1 MGFAVTSYNRGP
13 IGILSARII
22 SLDQTLNFPES
33 ITQLAVDEERYE
45 MFKTPATKTDSKI
58 LSKYVDPINAAKQE
72 VVNTGTLQNFFNNN
86 EVYSTGSAAISK
98 LDSIYGDPLD
108 VTTGDGL
115 YSERFTHSVFGFTGT
130 PASPPN
136 IPAHPPAGNFSVGT
150 AVTQHDNSAEGEVLV
165 DFNAS
170 AGANA
175 TMYVRT
181 ISGSFDVGIGN
192 TLYFGPV
199 GSGVGYTGPDTI
211 NFIASGKI
219 YNDVDVMHIHPNLE
233 PPDPGTQDIFGG
245 SKNVILDSSNH
256 GIGFANTFFANGLNT
271 TTSQPI
277 PNLGSFVNS
286 DPAPPLMG
294 EVFTFDTS
302 SGSSQNNTIS
312 DKRQIIKDLRMG
324 NSSDPND
331 VGVGSYNG
339 ASVVI
344 KGQKRSHAINTWSGK
359 RMRVVAGEDKASF
372 QAAIDILSDPEFQ

>member
-1 MGFAVTSYNRGP
+1 MGFAVTSYNQGP
-13 IGILSARII
+13 IGILSARIV

-33 ITQLAVDEERYE
+33 ITQLAVDEERYA
-45 MFKTPATKTDSKI
+45 MFKTPATNTDSKI

-72 VVNTGTLQNFFNNN
+72 VVNTGTPQNFLNNN
-86 EVYSTGSAAISK
+86 EVYSSGSAAISK

-115 YSERFTHSVFGFTGT
+115 YSERFTHTVFGFTGNNLG
-130 PASPPN
+130 PDP
-136 IPAHPPAGNFSVGT
+136 HPPSGNFSAGI
-150 AVTQHDNSAEGEVLV
+150 AVTQHATGAEGVLTF
-165 DFNAS
+165 DFSAS
-170 AGANA
+170 AGSNA
-175 TMYVRT
+175 TMYVRNV
-181 ISGSFDVGIGN
+181 SGSFVTGVGN
-192 TLYFGPV
+192 TLYFGNV

-219 YNDVDVMHIHPNLE
+219 YKDVDVMHIHPNLE

-245 SKNVILDSSNH
+245 SKNVILESSNK
-256 GIGFANTFFANGLNT
+256 GIGFANTFYANGLNT

-277 PNLGSFVNS
+277 PDLGSFVNS
-286 DPAPPLMG
+286 DPVPPLIG

-312 DKRQIIKDLRMG
+312 AKKQIIKDLRKG

-339 ASVVI
+339 ASAVI
-344 KGQKRSHAINTWSGK
+344 KNQKRSHAINTWSGK

>member
-199 GSGVGYTGPDTI
+199 GTGVGYTGPDTI

-245 SKNVILDSSNH
+245 SKMSSLIQVTMELGLQTH
-256 GIGFANTFFANGLNT
+256 FCKWFKHYHFSTNT
-271 TTSQPI
+271 
-277 PNLGSFVNS
+277 
-286 DPAPPLMG
+286 
-294 EVFTFDTS
+294 
-302 SGSSQNNTIS
+302 
-312 DKRQIIKDLRMG
+312 
-324 NSSDPND
+324 
-331 VGVGSYNG
+331 
-339 ASVVI
+339 
-344 KGQKRSHAINTWSGK
+344 
-359 RMRVVAGEDKASF
+359 
-372 QAAIDILSDPEFQ
+372 

>member
-1 MGFAVTSYNRGP
+1 MGFAVTSYAKGP
-13 IGILSARII
+13 IGILSARIV

-45 MFKTPATKTDSKI
+45 MFKTPATNTDSKI

-72 VVNTGTLQNFFNNN
+72 VVNTGTSQNFFNNN
-86 EVYSTGSAAISK
+86 EVYATGSAAISK

-108 VTTGDGL
+108 ITTGDGL
-115 YSERFTHSVFGFTGT
+115 YSERDTHTVFGFTGNNLG
-130 PASPPN
+130 PDP
-136 IPAHPPAGNFSVGT
+136 HPPSGNFSAGI
-150 AVTQHDNSAEGEVLV
+150 AVTQHATGAEGVLTF
-165 DFNAS
+165 DFSAS
-170 AGANA
+170 AGSNA
-175 TMYVRT
+175 TMYVRNV
-181 ISGSFDVGIGN
+181 SGSFNTGIAN
-192 TLYFGPV
+192 TLYFGAV

-211 NFIASGKI
+211 NFIASAKI

-233 PPDPGTQDIFGG
+233 PPDPGTQDIFAG

-256 GIGFANTFFANGLNT
+256 GIGFANTFYPNGLNT

-277 PNLGSFVNS
+277 PDLGSFVNC
-286 DPAPPLMG
+286 DPTPPLMG

-302 SGSSQNNTIS
+302 SGSSQNSTIS

-339 ASVVI
+339 ASAVI
-344 KGQKRSHAINTWSGK
+344 KNQKRSHAINTWSGK